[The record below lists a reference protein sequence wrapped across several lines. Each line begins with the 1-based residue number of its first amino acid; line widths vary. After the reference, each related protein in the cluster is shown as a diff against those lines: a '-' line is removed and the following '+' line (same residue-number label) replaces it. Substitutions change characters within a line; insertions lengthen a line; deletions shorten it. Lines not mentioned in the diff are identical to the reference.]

1 MAIKVKLLNKSIK
14 GGQKSLY
21 LDFYPAIINVKTGK
35 PTRREFLKMYIFDNP
50 RTALEKQRNKN
61 TLGIAE
67 QIRQRRENELN
78 KPEIYSESERE
89 LLRLKEKGE
98 QDFIAYFKSLMKFR
112 KGSNYS
118 NWDSALNYLE
128 DYSGGSVRFV
138 DLDAQYLNGFR
149 QYLLNTKSKRSNKQ
163 KLSTNSAM
171 SYFNKVKAALKQA
184 YEEEYLKVDLNRKV
198 KGIKEEET
206 DREYL
211 TPDEIEVL
219 WNTPFELENY
229 KRAAFF
235 SILTGMRFVDIQKLT
250 WGEVEQFTESQ
261 YNIKFRQQKTKG
273 SEVLP
278 IPQQAFMLLDERRDS
293 DEKVF
298 KELKYSA
305 YINRKLNEWVQQ
317 AGIKK
322 EITFHCFRHTFA
334 VIQLLNKT
342 DIFTLMKLLGHRDL
356 KTTLIYAKIV
366 DSMKNEAAEKM
377 NFNFMKR

>member
-1 MAIKVKLLNKSIK
+1 MGIKVKLRKKPIK
-14 GGQKSLY
+14 GGKKSLY
-21 LDFYPAIINVKTGK
+21 LDFYPAIKNPKTGQE
-35 PTRREFLKMYIFDNP
+35 TRREFLKMYVFENP
-50 RTALEKQRNKN
+50 KATIDIQHNKN
-61 TLGIAE
+61 TERLAE

-78 KPEIYSESERE
+78 KPEIYSEQERE
-89 LLRLKEKGE
+89 LLKIKELGE
-98 QDFIAYFKSLMKFR
+98 HDFVAYFKNLMSKR
-112 KGSNYS
+112 TGSNYS
-118 NWDSALNYLE
+118 NWDSALNYLI
-128 DYSGGSVRFV
+128 DYTGGSIKFV
-138 DLDAQYLNGFR
+138 ELDAIYLNGFR
-149 QYLLNTKSKRSNKQ
+149 DYLLRAKSKRSEKQ
-163 KLSTNSAM
+163 KLSVNSAM

-184 YEEEYLKVDLNRKV
+184 YEEGYLRIDVNRKV

-206 DREYL
+206 EREYL
-211 TPDEIEVL
+211 TPDEIEAL
-219 WNTPFELENY
+219 WNTPFELEEY

-261 YNIKFRQQKTKG
+261 YKIKFRQQKTKG

-278 IPQQAFMLLDERRDS
+278 VPEQAFRLLGERKEPTD
-293 DEKVF
+293 KVF
-298 KELKYSA
+298 EGLKYSA
-305 YINRKLNEWVQQ
+305 YINGKLSDWVKN

-356 KTTLIYAKIV
+356 KTTLIYAKIA

-377 NFNFMKR
+377 NFNFMN

>member
-1 MAIKVKLLNKSIK
+1 MAIKVKLLNKSIT
-14 GGQKSLY
+14 GGEKSLY

-35 PTRREFLKMYIFDNP
+35 PTRREFLKMYILDNP

-98 QDFIAYFKSLMKFR
+98 QDFVTYFKSLMKLR

-149 QYLLNTKSKRSNKQ
+149 QYLLNTKSKRSDKQ
-163 KLSTNSAM
+163 KLSINSAM

-206 DREYL
+206 EREYL
-211 TPDEIEVL
+211 TPDEIEAL

-278 IPQQAFMLLDERRDS
+278 IPEQAFKLLGEWKES
-293 DEKVF
+293 NEKVF
-298 KELKYSA
+298 EGLKYSA
-305 YINRKLNEWVQQ
+305 YINGKLSEWVKS

-356 KTTLIYAKIV
+356 KTTLIYAKIA

-377 NFNFMKR
+377 NFNFMN

>member
-1 MAIKVKLLNKSIK
+1 MAIKVKLLNKSIT

-21 LDFYPAIINVKTGK
+21 LDFYPPIINVKTGK

-50 RTALEKQRNKN
+50 KTALEKQRNKN

-149 QYLLNTKSKRSNKQ
+149 QYLLNTKSKRSDKQ

-171 SYFNKVKAALKQA
+171 SYFNKVKVALKQA

-206 DREYL
+206 EREYL
-211 TPDEIEVL
+211 TPDEIEAL

-278 IPQQAFMLLDERRDS
+278 IPEQAFKLLGEWKES
-293 DEKVF
+293 NEKVF
-298 KELKYSA
+298 EGLKYSA
-305 YINRKLNEWVQQ
+305 YINEKLSDWVKN

-356 KTTLIYAKIV
+356 KTTLIYAKIA

-377 NFNFMKR
+377 NFNFMN

>member
-1 MAIKVKLLNKSIK
+1 MAIKVKLLNKSIT

-21 LDFYPAIINVKTGK
+21 LDFYPPIINVKTGK

-50 RTALEKQRNKN
+50 KTALEKQRNKN

-98 QDFIAYFKSLMKFR
+98 QDFVTYFKSLMKFR

-128 DYSGGSVRFV
+128 DYTGGGVKFI

-149 QYLLNTKSKRSNKQ
+149 QYLLNTKSKRSDKQ
-163 KLSTNSAM
+163 KLSINSAM

-206 DREYL
+206 EREYL
-211 TPDEIEVL
+211 TPDEIEAL

-250 WGEVEQFTESQ
+250 WGEIEQFDEVR

-278 IPQQAFMLLDERRDS
+278 IPQQAFMLLNERRQS

-377 NFNFMKR
+377 NFNFMN

>member
-1 MAIKVKLLNKSIK
+1 M
-14 GGQKSLY
+14 
-21 LDFYPAIINVKTGK
+21 
-35 PTRREFLKMYIFDNP
+35 
-50 RTALEKQRNKN
+50 
-61 TLGIAE
+61 GIAE

-98 QDFIAYFKSLMKFR
+98 QDFVTYFKSLMKFR

-128 DYSGGSVRFV
+128 DYTGGSVKFV
-138 DLDAQYLNGFR
+138 DLNAQYLNGFR
-149 QYLLNTKSKRSNKQ
+149 QYLLNTKSKRSDKQ
-163 KLSTNSAM
+163 KLSINSAM

-206 DREYL
+206 EREYL
-211 TPDEIEVL
+211 TPDEIEAL
-219 WNTPFELENY
+219 WNTPFELDKY
-229 KRAAFF
+229 KKATFF

-250 WGEVEQFTESQ
+250 WGEVEQFDEVR

-278 IPQQAFMLLDERRDS
+278 IPEQAFMLLGERKEPND
-293 DEKVF
+293 KVF
-298 KELKYSA
+298 EGLKYSA
-305 YINRKLNEWVQQ
+305 YINEKLSDWVKN

-356 KTTLIYAKIV
+356 KTTLIYAKIA

-377 NFNFMKR
+377 NFNFMN